1 MLDAYLYDG
10 LRSPIG
16 RHAGKLAPLRPDD
29 LAAEVIREV
38 VSRNKIDAAEIS
50 DVVLGC
56 VNQAGEDSR
65 NVARFAALLSGLP
78 PTTPGV
84 TVNRLCASGLQAVVD
99 AARAVTCGEG
109 DLYLA
114 GGVESMSRAPYVMS
128 KSDTPYSREVKMF
141 DTTIGSRFPNPRV
154 VKQFGNHTMPETGDN
169 VARDFGVSR
178 EQADEFAL
186 ASQQKYATAEKE
198 GFYSG
203 EILSITLPSKKKD
216 SPGET
221 ISKDEHP
228 RRDATMEALARLKP
242 LFEGGVVTAGNASG
256 VNDGAAALLI
266 GSRTWGEKRG
276 KKPIA
281 RILAAASA
289 GVEPRIMGVGPAYA
303 IPRAL
308 ERANL
313 DLRKMDIIEI
323 NEAFASQVLGC
334 LKLMNVDFKDPRVN
348 PNGGAI
354 AIGHPLGA
362 SGARLALTVARELR
376 QSGGKYAAVSL
387 CIGVG
392 QGLAIILERV
402 Q

>member
-362 SGARLALTVARELR
+362 SGARLALTVARELQ